1 MSIPSATEFRK
12 AYEKVREE
20 NKKIVKLKS
29 DADFIPENQKFII
42 ETCRNIIKK
51 NMAKTLLGQQ
61 SNAFITFSDFVWIHY
76 QIKEK
81 LTKEYLNACYE
92 PAKQE
97 LEKNG
102 YNVSFEAIETRYNK
116 HFCGKDPEDW
126 MLECKIKIYIEIP

>member
-1 MSIPSATEFRK
+1 MSIPSAAEFRK

-20 NKKIVKLKS
+20 NKRIVELKS

-42 ETCRNIIKK
+42 DICRDIINK
-51 NMAKTLLGQQ
+51 NMAKTLIGQQ
-61 SNAFITFSDFVWIHY
+61 SNAFITFSDFVWIRY
-76 QIKEK
+76 QIKEN

-102 YNVSFEAIETRYNK
+102 YKVSFEAIETRYNK
-116 HFCGKDPEDW
+116 HFHGTDPDDW
-126 MLECKIKIYIEIP
+126 ILECKIKIYIEIP